1 MRGLYD
7 EPVCKHILVAVER
20 GVDRYPDGLTY
31 GVPQSL
37 QRVGVGHRVKVPLGR
52 GDSSTFGWVVKE
64 IPPEQAAS
72 IAAERMKSI
81 LSIEDTDP
89 LPSHIVELARWISVY
104 YCCPLGVALAGVL
117 PAAVKN
123 AIGRV
128 ESSWIDQTDLG
139 AQTLSASAVATTR
152 GSAKRNKNSDAL
164 ASDLAATISSTAPKP
179 IRLSVAHK
187 RILQVLRDTPPE
199 LRPIESRELLKKAAV
214 ATRAPLTALMKAGF
228 VSAVKRSSVEAS
240 SLTPE
245 NAPRDFS
252 KDRPALTASQSAAV
266 NSIHATSTAGFSQHL
281 LFGVT
286 GSGKTE
292 VYLQLIELCRNAGKT
307 AILLVPEISLTPQ
320 TTARV
325 LRRFPNDRV
334 AILHSGLTAAQ
345 RNQQWTMVAR
355 GEAKIIVGAR
365 SAIFAPVPDGELGLI
380 MVDEEHDSSGYKQ
393 DQAPRYHGR
402 DVAIRR
408 AQMSACPVVLGSAT
422 PSLESWFNATERG
435 ISTLHR
441 LPERAPGLVTPTV
454 EIIDFSQDMKHF
466 RDKRVHLLGARLADR
481 LAYVIENGGQA
492 LMLLNRRGYANWISC
507 AARCG
512 WMMRC
517 QHCDT
522 GMICHSGPRSRF
534 VRCHHCLTEQLL
546 PQACPSCKMG
556 VTVFGL
562 GTQRVEEELAHVHPA
577 LAKAGAVL
585 RVDGDTMQNSHDIYQ
600 ALARFAS
607 GEAKVLVGTQIIA
620 KGLDYPNVRLVGV
633 VNADTAINLPDFRA
647 AERTFQLVSQVAG
660 RCGRGAGPAQ
670 AIVQTFQ
677 PDALPIRLAA
687 SHQFEEF
694 AKQELASRKQFDLPP
709 YRRMARIVVRH
720 ETLASAQNI
729 VSEIRRALERL
740 PEATGAHFRG
750 PLPCPIAR
758 IADRFRIQ
766 LEILATDANA
776 LQRLIAAAR
785 NRAIFPSGEMCAVDI
800 DPVAL
805 L

>member
-7 EPVCKHILVAVER
+7 EPVSRHILVAVER

-31 GVPQSL
+31 GVPKSL
-37 QRVGVGHRVKVPLGR
+37 SQVRVGHRVKVPLGR
-52 GDSSTFGWVVKE
+52 GDSTTLGWVVKE
-64 IPPEQAAS
+64 LDASHVAS
-72 IAAERMKSI
+72 IPEDRIKTI
-81 LSIEDTDP
+81 HSIEETPP
-89 LPSHIVELARWISVY
+89 LPAQVVELARWISVY

-117 PAAVKN
+117 PSAVKK

-128 ESSWIDQTDLG
+128 ESVWIDLHESGAAALG
-139 AQTLSASAVATTR
+139 AAAGGKIRKLTNEPDGAAAA
-152 GSAKRNKNSDAL
+152 AKPA
-164 ASDLAATISSTAPKP
+164 
-179 IRLSVAHK
+179 RLSPAQR
-187 RILQVLRDTPPE
+187 RILQALRDAPAA
-199 LRPIESRELLKKAAV
+199 LRPFEARDLLKKAAV
-214 ATRAPLTALMKAGF
+214 ATRSPLTSLIKSGLVVAT
-228 VSAVKRSSVEAS
+228 KRSSVEAGA
-240 SLTPE
+240 LTPE
-245 NAPRDFS
+245 NAPKDFS
-252 KDRPALTASQSAAV
+252 LERPALTAAQRSAV
-266 NSIHATSTAGFSQHL
+266 DSIHAAMSKGFSQHL

-325 LRRFPNDRV
+325 LRRFPRDRV
-334 AILHSGLTAAQ
+334 ALLHSGLTAAQ
-345 RNQQWTMVAR
+345 RNQQWTMVAQ

-365 SAIFAPVPDGELGLI
+365 SAIFAPVPDGEIGLVL
-380 MVDEEHDSSGYKQ
+380 VDEEHDSSGYKQ

-408 AQMSACPVVLGSAT
+408 AQMAGCPVLLGSAT
-422 PSLESWFNATERG
+422 PSLESWWNATERG
-435 ISTLHR
+435 VSTLHR
-441 LPERAPGLVTPTV
+441 LPERAPGLVTPKV
-454 EIIDFSQDMKHF
+454 EIIDFSQDLKHF

-481 LAYVIENGGQA
+481 LAHVVENGGQA
-492 LMLLNRRGYANWISC
+492 LMLLNRRGYANWIACVS
-507 AARCG
+507 RCG
-512 WMMRC
+512 WMMKC

-522 GMICHSGPRSRF
+522 GMICHAGPRSRF

-546 PQACPSCKMG
+546 PQKCPSCGQG

-562 GTQRVEEELAHVHPA
+562 GTQRVEEELAHVHPE
-577 LAKAGAVL
+577 LAKPGAVL
-585 RVDGDTMQNSHDIYQ
+585 RVDGDTMQNSRDIYE
-600 ALARFAS
+600 ALAQFAS
-607 GEAKVLVGTQIIA
+607 GKARVLVGTQIIA

-660 RCGRGAGPAQ
+660 RCGRGAGVAQ

-677 PDALPIRLAA
+677 PDALAIRLAA

-694 AKQELASRKQFDLPP
+694 ARQELESRKKFNLPP

-720 ETLASAQNI
+720 EELSRAQEI
-729 VSEIRRALERL
+729 VLEIRQGLERL
-740 PEATGAHFRG
+740 PEAGDVHFRG

-758 IADRFRIQ
+758 ISDRFRIQ
-766 LEILATDANA
+766 LEILAPDANA
-776 LQRLIAAAR
+776 LQRLIASAR
-785 NRAIFPSGEMCAVDI
+785 NRALFPGGEHCAVDI